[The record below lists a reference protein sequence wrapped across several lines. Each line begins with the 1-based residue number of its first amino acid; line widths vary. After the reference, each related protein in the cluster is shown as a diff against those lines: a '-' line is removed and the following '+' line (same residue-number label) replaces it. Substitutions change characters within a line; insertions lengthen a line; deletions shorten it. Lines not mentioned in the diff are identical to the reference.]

1 MVQVVLVFTWLT
13 CMPLL
18 AINVAVKKVLFTTVV
33 GMVITA
39 MEHLL
44 CKAALGQKL
53 NCTTVG
59 IIQWT
64 WDCVAQ
70 TLLWNVK
77 RVINLHYVVVA
88 LVHVY
93 I

>member
-1 MVQVVLVFTWLT
+1 
-13 CMPLL
+13 MPLL
-18 AINVAVKKVLFTTVV
+18 AIIVAFKKVLFTTVV
-33 GMVITA
+33 GMVITT

-64 WDCVAQ
+64 RDCAVQ

-77 RVINLHYVVVA
+77 RVIHLHYVVIV
-88 LVHVY
+88 LVYVY
-93 I
+93 M